1 MCWLNKSF
9 YEHVSRASRGEKTP
23 LENPRCRLFD
33 PSLLGEEQLKMLVTM
48 FHRSPSECKS
58 CPVEDQTFS
67 SAYDPSLSFEEI
79 REKHATAPPLTL
91 YH

>member
-9 YEHVSRASRGEKTP
+9 YENFTRASRGEKTP
-23 LENPRCRLFD
+23 LENPRCRLPD
-33 PSLLGEEQLKMLVTM
+33 PSLLGEDQVKTMVTL

-67 SAYDPSLSFEEI
+67 SEYDPSLSFEEI
-79 REKHATAPPLTL
+79 RDKHATASTLIL